1 MTLTIGRCGLDVTH
15 DEVQSLDDTGTN
27 VRISGWLRAS
37 TLADAK
43 VLRQQLLG
51 HVNNPDEPVVPV
63 TWSTD
68 STLDGFYRV
77 TNASVGM
84 QHEQRNIDNLIFPF
98 SVELE
103 RMANTNSAAAFE
115 SSVDMAYKT
124 NAYSSAGSSHNCPGL
139 PSPLGTGAYRD
150 GNTWSLFSSASF
162 TPDSGTW
169 RNADFA
175 SASLPKS
182 IVTLSET
189 TPADYYDCSV
199 KLTTG
204 SSDRVVVG
212 RRIDQDSTN
221 LRIDNG
227 LMRLK
232 VTSWTGPVF
241 SCQWYYS
248 GAWSTAKTFQFSSS
262 SITAYAVT
270 CMRNAP
276 ERVSIRLLAPNAKY
290 IDISMRRGAPYAEIV
305 LTDLTGSSITQTFG
319 PVSSE
324 AATSYTQNG
333 TTAGHMATSASPANI
348 KYFLHSVNAAPTLT
362 GASGLMAVSAFAG
375 GRWEFAVG
383 AQVGSPSGGSIG
395 DGAVLGASST
405 VAISERQ
412 RLVVR

>member
-1 MTLTIGRCGLDVTH
+1 MTLSIGRCGLDVT
-15 DEVQSLDDTGTN
+15 SDDVRSIDDGGTR
-27 VRISGWLRAS
+27 VRFDGWLRATS
-37 TLADAK
+37 LADAK

-51 HVNNPDEPVVPV
+51 HAGNRDEPVVPV

-68 STLDGFYRV
+68 STYDGFYKV
-77 TNASVGM
+77 TSANVGA
-84 QHEQRNIDNLIFPF
+84 QYDQRNYDNFLFPF

-103 RMANTNSAAAFE
+103 RMIDTNSAAAFE
-115 SSVDMAYKT
+115 STVDMAYKT
-124 NAYSSAGSSHNCPGL
+124 NAYSSSGATHINPGL

-162 TPDSGTW
+162 VPDSGTW
-169 RNADFA
+169 RNADFT
-175 SASLPKS
+175 SAAMPKS
-182 IVTLSET
+182 IITLSET

-199 KLTTG
+199 KLTSG

-212 RRIDQDSTN
+212 RAITQDSTN

-232 VTSWTGPVF
+232 ITSWSGPVF

-248 GAWSTAKTFQFSSS
+248 GAWSTAKTFQFSSG
-262 SITAYAVT
+262 TLTPYAVT

-276 ERVSIRLLAPNAKY
+276 ERVNIRLLCPSGKY
-290 IDISMRRGAPYAEIV
+290 IDVSMRRGAPYAEVV
-305 LTDLTGSSITQTFG
+305 LTDLTGTSVTQTFG

-333 TTAGHMATSASPANI
+333 TTAGHKATAASPANI
-348 KYFLHSVNAAPTLT
+348 KYFLHSVNASPTLT
-362 GASGLMAVSAFAG
+362 GASGLMAVSALSG
-375 GRWEFAVG
+375 GRWEFTVG
-383 AQVGSPSGGSIG
+383 AEVGGPPGGSIG